1 MPTLLV
7 LAVCAAL
14 LGSPMGAAPAVEDFA
29 VRIDRPYFVGE
40 QYRLSGPY
48 LVVDSLSVTRG
59 RDTQRSEH
67 RRLIHLDLAVKV
79 LELGPRGNPH
89 RASVTVHLLT
99 REAGGET
106 TALVAPGSV
115 IDAHIENGK
124 KVFSIQDKT
133 LEGEAEPVLGAISI
147 LGLDDRPSSDD
158 AMGSRERRR
167 VGESWPMRAEE
178 AAKVMS
184 AGAGAF
190 KIDPRNLKGTV
201 TLAGKKE
208 ERQVPCLEY
217 RYEFEVKDQRIP
229 REGLP
234 STVPP
239 GFDHGTFAITLQGT
253 TLLPLDVSL
262 PSLREDQTWDSRL
275 SLTRA
280 VNGSVVTMEM
290 RLLAE
295 SHVEASLLPQTPGH

>member
-7 LAVCAAL
+7 LAACAAL
-14 LGSPMGAAPAVEDFA
+14 LGGPMAAAPAVEDFA

-40 QYRLSGPY
+40 QYRLHGPY
-48 LVVDSLSVTRG
+48 LVVDSLSLTRG

-67 RRLIHLDLAVKV
+67 RRRIDLDLAVRV
-79 LELGPRGNPH
+79 LELGPRGHPR

-106 TALVAPGSV
+106 TALVAPGTV
-115 IDAHIENGK
+115 IDAHLENGK

-133 LEGEAEPVLGAISI
+133 LEGEVEPVLGSISI

-167 VGESWPMRAEE
+167 LRETWPMRAEE
-178 AAKVMS
+178 AAKALS

-190 KIDPRNLKGTV
+190 KIDPQNLRGTV
-201 TLAGKKE
+201 TLAAKKE
-208 ERQVPCLEY
+208 ERQVPCFEY
-217 RYEFEVKDQRIP
+217 RYELEVKAQRIP

-234 STVPP
+234 SNMPP
-239 GFDHGTFAITLQGT
+239 GFDHGTLAMTFQGT

-275 SLTRA
+275 SLSRA
-280 VNGSVVTMEM
+280 VDGSVVTMEM